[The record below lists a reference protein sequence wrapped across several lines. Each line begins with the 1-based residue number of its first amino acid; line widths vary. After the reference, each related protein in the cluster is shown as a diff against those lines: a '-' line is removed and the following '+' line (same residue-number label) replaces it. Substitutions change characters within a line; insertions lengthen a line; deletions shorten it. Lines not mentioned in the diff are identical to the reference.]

1 MVVLVDQVA
10 LGESVEMAGLR
21 RQQPMAP
28 QPLGEVS
35 GAQVVL
41 VEMPQ
46 PVELVELGALGARL
60 GWMVMLPVMPSAAQV
75 ALVELR
81 RLAARLVGVAG
92 QRQ

>member
-21 RQQPMAP
+21 RQQPLAP
-28 QPLGEVS
+28 QPLREVS

-46 PVELVELGALGARL
+46 PVELVELGALGA
-60 GWMVMLPVMPSAAQV
+60 MLS
-75 ALVELR
+75 
-81 RLAARLVGVAG
+81 
-92 QRQ
+92 